1 MYIRPGTPFQM
12 NATMAYPQPPPSAL
26 STHPASS
33 CNTTITLPANPSLA
47 HGEVQ
52 KKTVGTGLLEA
63 GVNSTISWMLV
74 ANSSV
79 RGVITIEVEGGIS
92 GSVGAHGNYTAY
104 DYSDRIGA
112 AANFT
117 MELAEDDN
125 FPLIGVPFRVPESDV
140 QPNQEVEVS
149 VSVTDAES
157 GVKAVTLFYTI
168 TNGTTWE
175 NRIMSYNLSA
185 SLYEGTI
192 PGQEAGTSVRFEI
205 AACDYVGNNATR
217 DGTQP
222 YCTYE
227 VVPEFPSSL
236 FLPPLMVLATSI
248 IICTKK
254 RILRKMKT

>member
-1 MYIRPGTPFQM
+1 
-12 NATMAYPQPPPSAL
+12 
-26 STHPASS
+26 
-33 CNTTITLPANPSLA
+33 
-47 HGEVQ
+47 
-52 KKTVGTGLLEA
+52 
-63 GVNSTISWMLV
+63 
-74 ANSSV
+74 
-79 RGVITIEVEGGIS
+79 
-92 GSVGAHGNYTAY
+92 
-104 DYSDRIGA
+104 
-112 AANFT
+112 
-117 MELAEDDN
+117 
-125 FPLIGVPFRVPESDV
+125 
-140 QPNQEVEVS
+140 
-149 VSVTDAES
+149 
-157 GVKAVTLFYTI
+157 
-168 TNGTTWE
+168 
-175 NRIMSYNLSA
+175 MSYNLSA